1 MPPISWHS
9 PTPPRPGWRV
19 PARWPG
25 WSGWKPSTTTWGPR
39 CPGRFW
45 WFRGHAEEFA
55 RYEQMIVGKG
65 EKLPPDQRGYA
76 QNGLGI
82 MLIASGNRAQAQVLF
97 EQALALF
104 RQLGDKLGIA
114 ITTGSLGHLTALRRE
129 YTQATLLLTESLA
142 LHQELGNDVS
152 IKSGLNARDWPS
164 RNASLRSRWRPHPR
178 SLEVHVE

>member
-1 MPPISWHS
+1 
-9 PTPPRPGWRV
+9 
-19 PARWPG
+19 
-25 WSGWKPSTTTWGPR
+25 
-39 CPGRFW
+39 
-45 WFRGHAEEFA
+45 
-55 RYEQMIVGKG
+55 MIVGKG

-114 ITTGSLGHLTALRRE
+114 ITTGSLGHLTAPRRE

-152 IKSGLNARDWPS
+152 INLGSTPAIGHHGTLACDRAAATSTLAGGHTD
-164 RNASLRSRWRPHPR
+164 RSRR
-178 SLEVHVE
+178 SGGQEVASSNLASPTR

>member
-1 MPPISWHS
+1 
-9 PTPPRPGWRV
+9 
-19 PARWPG
+19 
-25 WSGWKPSTTTWGPR
+25 
-39 CPGRFW
+39 
-45 WFRGHAEEFA
+45 
-55 RYEQMIVGKG
+55 MIVGKG

-114 ITTGSLGHLTALRRE
+114 ITTGSLGHLTAPRRE

-152 IKSGLNARDWPS
+152 INLGSTPAIGHHGTLPCDRGGGHIHA
-164 RNASLRSRWRPHPR
+164 RWRYTSNSPGEREGGMGLRLPGPR
-178 SLEVHVE
+178 AARGSAVVNRRTWKKPVMAMRSTDQRTLG